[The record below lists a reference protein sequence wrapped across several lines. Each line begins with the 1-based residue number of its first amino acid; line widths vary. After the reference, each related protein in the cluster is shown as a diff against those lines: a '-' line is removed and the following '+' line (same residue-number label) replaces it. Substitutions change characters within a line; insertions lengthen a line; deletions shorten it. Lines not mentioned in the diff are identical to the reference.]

1 MYSFQDF
8 LFYFEKVS
16 TEYEKWS
23 SQIVWHVIMLI
34 YVLINNE
41 ISDCMLIIV
50 IIFKNELYNELC
62 IIFTIR
68 SKVSA
73 VIIFYICFSFYF

>member
-50 IIFKNELYNELC
+50 IIFENELYNELC

-68 SKVSA
+68 PK